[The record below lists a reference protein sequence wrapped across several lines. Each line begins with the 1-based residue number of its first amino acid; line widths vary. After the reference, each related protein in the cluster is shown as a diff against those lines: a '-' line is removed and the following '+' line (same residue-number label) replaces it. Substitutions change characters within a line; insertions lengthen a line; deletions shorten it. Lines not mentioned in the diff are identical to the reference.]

1 MIDVLN
7 VVQVHKHKALTRK
20 ERIESDSD
28 KQKTS
33 KDDDDLPAQT
43 EILISSKTA
52 LQLTVTKTSLQV
64 LKGLMNAYQEDI
76 TMIKEELKVETD
88 AVAPETQR
96 PVFYIKNEVRTVSC
110 YCHFAFKIWCVI
122 LIL

>member
-1 MIDVLN
+1 M
-7 VVQVHKHKALTRK
+7 QVHKRKAVVRK

-28 KQKTS
+28 KQRTS
-33 KDDDDLPAQT
+33 KDDDDLPAQM

-52 LQLTVTKTSLQV
+52 LQLTVTKTSLQI

-76 TMIKEELKVETD
+76 TMIKKELKGETD
-88 AVAPETQR
+88 ALAPETQR
-96 PVFYIKNEVRTVSC
+96 PVFFIKNEVRTVSYHC
-110 YCHFAFKIWCVI
+110 RFAFRIWCVI